1 MALNVPLSFNKQ
13 TFVNFKYIYNFNKF
27 YNSDGGP
34 GLFCDM
40 EDHEDTQDFDEYAL
54 TDVNPPGAGKNFSDY
69 EDNEA
74 VAELGEKSN
83 TRSSHTVHI

>member
-1 MALNVPLSFNKQ
+1 MPLSFNKQ

-40 EDHEDTQDFDEYAL
+40 EDHEDTKYFHDYTLPNVF
-54 TDVNPPGAGKNFSDY
+54 PPDDGRIFSVY
-69 EDNEA
+69 EGN
-74 VAELGEKSN
+74 
-83 TRSSHTVHI
+83 